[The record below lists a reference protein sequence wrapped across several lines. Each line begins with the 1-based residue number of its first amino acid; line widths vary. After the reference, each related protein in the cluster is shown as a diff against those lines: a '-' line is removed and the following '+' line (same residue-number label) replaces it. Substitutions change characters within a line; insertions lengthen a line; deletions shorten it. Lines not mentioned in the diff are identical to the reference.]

1 MVFVDH
7 QGDSAAWN
15 KIATNLDAVA
25 SGTATAGSGHF
36 AYDPDEI
43 REIVKAWNELA
54 ADYRASARTSTPMAS
69 VTGPGLEYASHK
81 HAEMASGSGRKYMES
96 LQKSAEYCRRQAGKY
111 QKALNTML
119 GIDDETASSVAK
131 SDQDGGI

>member
-25 SGTATAGSGHF
+25 SGRTTAGSGHF

-43 REIVKAWNELA
+43 REIVNAWSELA
-54 ADYRASARTSTPMAS
+54 TDYQASARHATPMAS

-81 HAEMASGSGRKYMES
+81 HADAANESGQRYLES
-96 LQKSAEYCRRQAGKY
+96 LRRSADYCRAQAGKY
-111 QKALNTML
+111 QGALNTML
-119 GIDDETASSVAK
+119 GVDDDNSSSVAK